1 MSARALNQNDAGAV
15 RFHLAPLAMAIEAQV
30 LRDWVERAAA
40 GETQLYAQG
49 TVPPRTSA
57 TWVLAGELAAAKLVT
72 LKSRKLADGKIE
84 WLAEKLAP
92 QTGAA
97 GIVLTTIPDPMM
109 RRVADEVLRC
119 ANAGEPCPTDGE
131 LVLRCDLPG
140 ADAANYRLRK
150 AVKAGLVQLQRP
162 MQPGERRIAT
172 DPKTG
177 KSTRRALV

>member
-1 MSARALNQNDAGAV
+1 MSALGSDKNDAAAV
-15 RFHLAPLAMAIEAQV
+15 RFQLPPLAMAIEAQAF
-30 LRDWVERAAA
+30 REWVERAAV
-40 GETQLYAQG
+40 GDTQLYAQG

-72 LKSRKLADGKIE
+72 LKSRRLAGGKIE
-84 WLAEKLAP
+84 WFAEKLAAQVVP
-92 QTGAA
+92 AA
-97 GIVLTTIPDPMM
+97 IVVRTIPDPMM

-131 LVLRCDLPG
+131 LVVRCGLPG
-140 ADAANYRLRK
+140 TDAANYRLRK

-172 DPKTG
+172 DPKSG
-177 KSTRRALV
+177 RSTKRAMV